1 MSSPVKKADVTIVIP
16 QFGRAELTCACIES
30 LRHHEPVLWPVL
42 VVDDGSPAEDICAVS
57 DQKLAGVRLVRQEH
71 AGVTAAWNLAVSQIE
86 TAIAVF
92 VNNDVLLDGPAIERL
107 AVPLRENAAL
117 VCGAAWRRER
127 MLPPGVLQR
136 LPTDRFL
143 QGWCFAVRIETVR
156 RLGGFDRSMRLYW
169 SDTDFQARAMLAAS
183 ARDEPLVCCPNLP
196 IRHFGHRTAARVANR
211 SATWRAD
218 RAAFIAK
225 WSPQ

>member
-1 MSSPVKKADVTIVIP
+1 MLSPAKKADATIVIP
-16 QFGRAELTCACIES
+16 QFGRAELTCACIGS
-30 LRHHEPVLWPVL
+30 LRQHEAVLWPVL
-42 VVDDGSPAEDICAVS
+42 VVDDGSPAEDLRVLSQRHFAQTRV
-57 DQKLAGVRLVRQEH
+57 LRQEH
-71 AGVTAAWNLAVSQIE
+71 TGVTAAWNLAVSQIE
-86 TAIAVF
+86 TPIAVF
-92 VNNDVLLDGPAIERL
+92 LNNDVLFDGRAIERL

-117 VCGAAWRRER
+117 VCGAAWRQER

-169 SDTDFQARAMLAAS
+169 SDTDFQARAMLATS
-183 ARDEPLVCCPNLP
+183 APDEPLVCCPNLP
-196 IRHFGHRTAARVANR
+196 IRHIGHGTADRVANR

-225 WSPQ
+225 WSRQ

>member
-1 MSSPVKKADVTIVIP
+1 MLSRAKKADATIIIP
-16 QFGRAELTCACIES
+16 QFGRAELTCACLGS
-30 LRHHEPVLWPVL
+30 LRQHEAVPWPVL
-42 VVDDGSPAEDICAVS
+42 VVDDGSPAADVHAVGTRNFAAT
-57 DQKLAGVRLVRQEH
+57 KVVRQKH
-71 AGVTAAWNLAVSQIE
+71 YGVTAAWNLAVARIE
-86 TAIAVF
+86 TPIAVF
-92 VNNDVLLDGPAIERL
+92 LNNDLLFAGPMVERL
-107 AVPLRENAAL
+107 TYWLRDSAAL
-117 VCGAAWRRER
+117 VCGAAWRQER

-143 QGWCFAVRIETVR
+143 QGWCFAVRIETAR

-196 IRHFGHRTAARVANR
+196 IRHLGHGTAARVANR

-225 WSPQ
+225 WSSR